1 MKNKLTILLLTFFIA
16 LVTAAC
22 GAENSTTKE
31 NANNETNDTETAST
45 EKTKELTINHQLG
58 ETVVPKNPKKIVV
71 FDFGILDSLDKLDV
85 PVSGV
90 PQANVPPYLSKYED
104 ASSYENVGSLK
115 EPDFEKIYSMAPDL
129 IIISGRQ
136 TEAYE
141 ELSKIAP
148 TIFLGVDTSRYMD
161 SYKENMETIGEIF
174 GKENQVETE
183 LANVEKAINTL
194 HEKASALDKT
204 SLIILINEGNISAY
218 GPGSRFGILHDQF
231 GFTPADD
238 SIEVSTHGQNVSFEY
253 IMEKNPDYLF
263 VIDRG
268 SAVEGESTAKTLLD
282 NDLMKQVNAVKE
294 DNVIY
299 LDPNYWYL
307 SGGGLTSV
315 SEMVKEVEKV
325 LE

>member
-1 MKNKLTILLLTFFIA
+1 MKNKLSILIITFFIA

-22 GAENSTTKE
+22 GIGNSTSKE
-31 NANNETNDTETAST
+31 NVNKETNETTTASA
-45 EKTKELTINHQLG
+45 EATKELTIKHQLG
-58 ETVVPKNPKKIVV
+58 ETVVPKNPQKVVV

-85 PVSGV
+85 PVLGV
-90 PQANVPPYLSKYED
+90 PQANIPPYLSKYED
-104 ASSYENVGSLK
+104 SSYENVGSLK
-115 EPDFEKIYSMAPDL
+115 EPDFEKIYSLAPEL

-136 TEAYE
+136 TDAYE
-141 ELSKIAP
+141 ELSDIAP
-148 TIFLGVDTSRYMD
+148 TVFLGVDTTRYMD
-161 SYKENMETIGEIF
+161 SYKENMTALGEIF
-174 GKENQVETE
+174 GKEDQVKTE
-183 LANVEKAINTL
+183 LGNVEKAINTL

-204 SLIILINEGNISAY
+204 SLIILTNEGNISAY

-268 SAVEGESTAKTLLD
+268 AAVEGESSAKTLLD
-282 NDLMKQVNAVKE
+282 NDLMKQVKAVKE